1 MRVTIKPNDFT
12 EFPTDWIESLPSWGA
27 CDTAISEIMMSNTVK
42 CDREAAINYLAE
54 IGYDER
60 EELEQ
65 KSDESL
71 TSRVLWIALLDCRE
85 NETTEWY
92 MGS

>member
-1 MRVTIKPNDFT
+1 MNITIKSNDFT
-12 EFPTDWIESLPSWGA
+12 EFPQDWIDSIPKQGA
-27 CDTAISEIMMSNTVK
+27 ADTAISQIMMYNTVK
-42 CDREAAINYLAE
+42 CNRKAAINYLAG
-54 IGYDER
+54 IGFDDF

-65 KSDESL
+65 EDDETL

-92 MGS
+92 MGE